1 MMATLRQRLS
11 GSGLSTTLGTR
22 LAPLRARYEA
32 LQPREQVLVG
42 IAAVL
47 LVIALLYS
55 AIWQPLARARKQLA
69 DDLEAAQAVAIKL
82 AQAEADL
89 RVAAP
94 QSAPIVG
101 ADVSLLT
108 AVDQAAKNGTLKK
121 PPSRLQPDG
130 DNTARIWFEDVEFDV
145 LLRWMQEL
153 QSRYGVTIDV
163 VDIEKRET
171 AGLVNARLSVL
182 RAP

>member
-1 MMATLRQRLS
+1 MIAALRQRLAS
-11 GSGLSTTLGTR
+11 NGLSATLATR
-22 LAPLRARYEA
+22 LAPLRSRYDA

-42 IAAVL
+42 SAAVMI
-47 LVIALLYS
+47 VVALLYS
-55 AIWQPLARARKQLA
+55 AIWQPLARSRAQLA
-69 DDLEAAQAVAIKL
+69 GDLETAHAVATKL
-82 AQAEADL
+82 AQAEAEV

-94 QSAPIVG
+94 QNAPIVG

-108 AVDQAAKNGTLKK
+108 AVDQAAKNGTLSK

-130 DNTARIWFEDVEFDV
+130 ENAARIWFEDVEFDL
-145 LLRWMQEL
+145 LLRWMLEL
-153 QSRYGVTIDV
+153 QTRYGVTIDV

>member
-1 MMATLRQRLS
+1 M
-11 GSGLSTTLGTR
+11 
-22 LAPLRARYEA
+22 
-32 LQPREQVLVG
+32 
-42 IAAVL
+42 
-47 LVIALLYS
+47 IALLYS
-55 AIWQPLARARKQLA
+55 GDLATAGAKQRKPAGRSIWRPPTPWRSSWPRPRPIS
-69 DDLEAAQAVAIKL
+69 AVRRP
-82 AQAEADL
+82 AEP
-89 RVAAP
+89 RRS
-94 QSAPIVG
+94 SA

-130 DNTARIWFEDVEFDV
+130 DNAARIWFEDVEFDV

-182 RAP
+182 RNAMKTRNLVLIGVAQLRRLRGRRRTGGIAIWPRLAGHACHR

>member
-1 MMATLRQRLS
+1 MIGAFRQRLAAY
-11 GSGLSTTLGTR
+11 GLSATLATR
-22 LAPLRARYEA
+22 LAPLRSRYDA

-42 IAAVL
+42 IAAVMI
-47 LVIALLYS
+47 VVALLYS
-55 AIWQPLARARKQLA
+55 GIWKPLARAHRQLA
-69 DDLEAAQAVAIKL
+69 DELETAHAVAAKL
-82 AQAEADL
+82 AQAEAEV

-94 QSAPIVG
+94 QSAPTVG

-130 DNTARIWFEDVEFDV
+130 ESAARIWFEDVEFDV
-145 LLRWMQEL
+145 LLRWMLEL
-153 QSRYGVTIDV
+153 QTRYGVTIDV

>member
-1 MMATLRQRLS
+1 MIGALRQRLS
-11 GSGLSTTLGTR
+11 GTGLANR

-32 LQPREQVLVG
+32 LQPREQTLVSA
-42 IAAVL
+42 AAVL

-55 AIWQPLARARKQLA
+55 AVWQPFARSRRQLAEELASARA
-69 DDLEAAQAVAIKL
+69 VATRL
-82 AQAEADL
+82 AQAEVDV

-94 QSAPIVG
+94 QNGPVVG
-101 ADVSLLT
+101 SEVSLLT

-121 PPSRLQPDG
+121 PPARLQPDG
-130 DNTARIWFEDVEFDV
+130 ENAARIWLEDVEFEV
-145 LLRWMQEL
+145 LMRWMLEL
-153 QSRYGVTIDV
+153 QTRYGVTLDV
-163 VDIEKRET
+163 VDIEKREA